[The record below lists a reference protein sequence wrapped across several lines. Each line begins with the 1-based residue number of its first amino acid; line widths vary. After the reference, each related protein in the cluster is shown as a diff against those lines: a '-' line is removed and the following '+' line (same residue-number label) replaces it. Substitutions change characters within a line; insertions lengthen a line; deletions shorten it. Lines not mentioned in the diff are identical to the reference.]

1 MLLWSN
7 YVHEIYSYFCM
18 SWCLHCSVD
27 SIIQI
32 YYDLFI
38 CPFIVGCLFPAFC
51 YYDKDVIN
59 TLVHFFWR
67 IQVLIFLGL
76 YQGTE
81 SLSPRERA
89 CLAVIGSGTYSS
101 GIVLQV
107 CTWLAVRVL
116 ALPSVLCRCVSCS
129 CCVILEL
136 CKVQQHAL

>member
-1 MLLWSN
+1 M
-7 YVHEIYSYFCM
+7 
-18 SWCLHCSVD
+18 
-27 SIIQI
+27 
-32 YYDLFI
+32 
-38 CPFIVGCLFPAFC
+38 
-51 YYDKDVIN
+51 
-59 TLVHFFWR
+59 
-67 IQVLIFLGL
+67 LIFLGL

-129 CCVILEL
+129 CCDIRTLQGSITYPFDDYEMRIIVHLL
-136 CKVQQHAL
+136 YMK